1 MSGDANVKDIK
12 LNAKTNNMYGNIKYQ
27 LVFYKNNKALN
38 IKCTFDKSAAFF
50 GDEIDYS
57 IRFGYQ
63 KWETLLD
70 KKVLTHGGNEIDTW
84 KWYLENKKD
93 NYPIKMPKKG
103 MTYRDCFNL
112 YDNPDKVDIHIKI
125 THSSLYAVYL

>member
-1 MSGDANVKDIK
+1 M
-12 LNAKTNNMYGNIKYQ
+12 
-27 LVFYKNNKALN
+27 VFYKNNKALN

-112 YDNPDKVDIHIKI
+112 YDNPDRVDIQIKL